1 MIGKYKKIEYTVYIS
16 VEIDENEIIGNQKVI
31 YWIFGI
37 IERQSKQAWIFGVLD
52 KKPKKIYF
60 LLLKIIL

>member
-1 MIGKYKKIEYTVYIS
+1 MIRKYKKIEYTVYIS

-37 IERQSKQAWIFGVLD
+37 IERQSKQA
-52 KKPKKIYF
+52 
-60 LLLKIIL
+60 